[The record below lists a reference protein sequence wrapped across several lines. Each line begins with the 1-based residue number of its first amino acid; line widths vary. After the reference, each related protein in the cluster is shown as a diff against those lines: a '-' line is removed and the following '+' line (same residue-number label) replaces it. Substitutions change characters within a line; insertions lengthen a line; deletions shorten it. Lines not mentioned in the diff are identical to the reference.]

1 MRLVLI
7 EKNKYTVYEN
17 KRCIAVF
24 ELDETD
30 RNCRPLTT
38 EEVEKLRLDNYEQA

>member
-7 EKNKYTVYEN
+7 VGKQYTVYEN
-17 KRCIAVF
+17 KQCIAVF

-30 RNCRPLTT
+30 PRVRPLTP
-38 EEVEKLRLDNYEQA
+38 EEVEAIRVDNYAKA